1 MKAATVPEGLKR
13 SDIRKHLDEYMKEVA
28 PEVGIRNFLMTN
40 LKIDKNGF
48 KWKANVEYLYEK
60 LDSEYASMEAVE
72 GLEYLGDTILIGGA
86 NSDYI
91 KWDERDEELMTEFFP
106 FIEYVNI
113 PDAGHWVH
121 AEKPEEFLEVCS
133 KFLNSRI

>member
-13 SDIRKHLDEYMKEVA
+13 SEIRKHLDEYMKEVA
-28 PEVGIRNFLMTN
+28 PEVGISNFLMTN

-106 FIEYVNI
+106 FIEYGGLI
-113 PDAGHWVH
+113 
-121 AEKPEEFLEVCS
+121 
-133 KFLNSRI
+133 